1 MRYYN
6 LDDGKEL
13 ESRRVKLKRTALII
27 SSVTLAAAIVL
38 LFFANPK
45 NALWI
50 IIVSAVIAVF
60 SGWFFIFTYYSE
72 CLPLK
77 KRVDVYEKCLSS
89 SERRY
94 TGKVISAD
102 KMVTLT
108 GGIAA
113 YEVVFAVY
121 GEQKAPGNDL
131 SRNTAADNIG
141 GIKEKIFSFEA
152 ELGNFP
158 YKTGDELVLYVS
170 GGFITAITE
179 IKVRGGNKSVDTE
192 NADGNKND
200 AKETG

>member
-6 LDDGKEL
+6 LDDGKKL
-13 ESRRVKLKRTALII
+13 ESRRVKIKRTSLIV

-45 NALWI
+45 NALWVV
-50 IIVSAVIAVF
+50 IVSAVIAVF

-72 CLPLK
+72 YLPLK

-89 SERRY
+89 NERRY

-102 KMVTLT
+102 KKVTLT
-108 GGIAA
+108 GGISA
-113 YEVVFAVY
+113 YEVVFAARK
-121 GEQKAPGNDL
+121 EQGTIYND
-131 SRNTAADNIG
+131 SNKNNAADNIG
-141 GIKEKIFSFEA
+141 DIKEKIFSFEA

-158 YKTGDELVLYVS
+158 YKAGDELVLYVS

-179 IKVRGGNKSVDTE
+179 IKIAGGNINVDTE
-192 NADGNKND
+192 NTDGNKKA
-200 AKETG
+200 AKETE

>member
-121 GEQKAPGNDL
+121 GEQKTPDL
-131 SRNTAADNIG
+131 SKNTAADNIC

-179 IKVRGGNKSVDTE
+179 IKIACENKSVNTE

-200 AKETG
+200 AKET

>member
-6 LDDGKEL
+6 LDDGKKL
-13 ESRRVKLKRTALII
+13 ESRRVKVKRTALIV

-89 SERRY
+89 NERRY

-102 KMVTLT
+102 KKVTLT
-108 GGIAA
+108 GGISA
-113 YEVVFAVY
+113 YEVVFAAC
-121 GEQKAPGNDL
+121 GEQGNTDDD
-131 SRNTAADNIG
+131 SNKNTPADNTG

-158 YKTGDELVLYVS
+158 YKAGDELVLYVS

-179 IKVRGGNKSVDTE
+179 TNIAGKNKSVDTE
-192 NADGNKND
+192 NAGGNKSA
-200 AKETG
+200 AKETE

>member
-72 CLPLK
+72 YLPLK

-89 SERRY
+89 NERRY

-102 KMVTLT
+102 KTVTLT

-113 YEVVFAVY
+113 YEVVFAVH
-121 GEQKAPGNDL
+121 GEQKASDNVPGKKN
-131 SRNTAADNIG
+131 AADNKGDMI
-141 GIKEKIFSFEA
+141 EKIFLFEA
-152 ELGNFP
+152 ELGDFP
-158 YKTGDELVLYVS
+158 YKAGDELVLYVS
-170 GGFITAITE
+170 GGFVTAITE
-179 IKVRGGNKSVDTE
+179 IKVSGGNKSGDTE
-192 NADGNKND
+192 NADGNKN
-200 AKETG
+200 ETRETE

>member
-89 SERRY
+89 NEKRY

-121 GEQKAPGNDL
+121 GEQKAPDNDL
-131 SRNTAADNIG
+131 SENTADNIG

-158 YKTGDELVLYVS
+158 YKAGDELVLYVS

-179 IKVRGGNKSVDTE
+179 IKVRGENKSVDTE
-192 NADGNKND
+192 NAGGNKSA
-200 AKETG
+200 AKETE

>member
-27 SSVTLAAAIVL
+27 SCVTLAAAIVL

-89 SERRY
+89 NERRY

-121 GEQKAPGNDL
+121 GEQKAPDNDL
-131 SRNTAADNIG
+131 SKNTAADNIG

-158 YKTGDELVLYVS
+158 YKKGDELVLYVS
-170 GGFITAITE
+170 CGFITAITE
-179 IKVRGGNKSVDTE
+179 IKVRGENKSVDTE

-200 AKETG
+200 AKET